1 MNFIFRCGRYVPFYE
16 ILFLFLSIAAFSS
29 TANALG
35 GLYYGIERPRH
46 SMTLSYEYENDK
58 RTGTSREADNT
69 TQKFEERLDIM
80 TGGWLVY
87 PRLITFDLN
96 IKPEWQQTR
105 KELDSGEP
113 DKSRSSL
120 LGYSANVTLLP
131 VKPYTFNFTGQRTQS
146 TVSTTFA
153 ERSKIETNAYGAG
166 LHLKYNILP
175 TQLNYRHQENKQTG
189 FFDSTNESDK
199 VNLVMNHN
207 QHLGDSTLN
216 AEYQDQTTSILDKTR
231 GSKNLNI
238 AFQNNYIFNKQG
250 RLVSRYSYSETENQ
264 TNETRIQ
271 RVNESL
277 SWQHTKDLRTGY
289 SFRYNNSI
297 INKSRKESTGIGASL
312 SSQPLKDLSASI
324 NTSGSL
330 SRSPGVLEKNYGAG
344 LGLSYNRKIPGGSIL
359 LASGHG
365 YRFTSRD
372 VTGDL
377 TEVVDESVT
386 LTSGTDTKLA
396 NSHVLI
402 GTIVVTDTTG
412 TVQYEAGNHYDV
424 REVGNAVI
432 LSRNAIVSGG
442 IPAIVD
448 GATVLVDYFHQNS
461 DNFDSS
467 IFNQSYTVDIYL
479 WSILKVYY
487 EFENS
492 FQTIHSGSSTEEPE
506 ENTVNTVGTEV
517 NWRWSQT
524 FMEYQN
530 RDVSDLPTEI
540 LSLRESITLRPYS
553 NIFFNL
559 TGSYSMTK
567 LKNTGEKNRFY
578 NFSSSLQ
585 WFPSRNA
592 SFAVEG
598 FRRRQSGDHV
608 MTEDTGFSS
617 VFRYI
622 RGIWEAKIKYK
633 FEHSEYLT
641 SGEDLQNNTAMLEFT
656 RNMF

>member
-1 MNFIFRCGRYVPFYE
+1 
-16 ILFLFLSIAAFSS
+16 
-29 TANALG
+29 
-35 GLYYGIERPRH
+35 
-46 SMTLSYEYENDK
+46 MTLSYEYENDK
-58 RTGTSREADNT
+58 RTGTSRVADNT

-80 TGGWLVY
+80 TGGWLVF

-105 KELDSGEP
+105 ENLDSGEP
-113 DKSRSSL
+113 DKSRSSM

-166 LHLKYNILP
+166 LQLKYNILP

-189 FFDSTNESDK
+189 FFDSTSESDK

-207 QHLGDSTLN
+207 RHLGDSTLN

-231 GSKNLNI
+231 GSKNLNV
-238 AFQNNYIFNKQG
+238 AFQNNYIFKKKG
-250 RLVSRYSYSETENQ
+250 RLVSRYSYSKTENQ
-264 TNETRIQ
+264 TSETQIQ

-277 SWQHTKDLRTGY
+277 SWQHTKNLRTGY

-297 INKSRKESTGIGASL
+297 LNKSRRESTGIGASL

-402 GTIVVTDTTG
+402 NTIVVTDTTG
-412 TVQYEAGNHYDV
+412 TVQYTAGSDYTV
-424 REVGNAVI
+424 RQVGNVVI
-432 LSRNAIVSGG
+432 LNRTFGSSIGN
-442 IPAIVD
+442 PE
-448 GATVLVDYFHQNS
+448 TVLVDYFHQNS

-467 IFNQSYTVDIYL
+467 IFNQSYTVNIYL

-492 FQTIHSGSSTEEPE
+492 FQTIHSGNSTEESE
-506 ENTVNTVGTEV
+506 DDTVNTVGTEV

-530 RDVSDLPTEI
+530 RDVSDFPTEI

-559 TGSYSMTK
+559 SGSYSLTK
-567 LKNTGEKNRFY
+567 LKNIGEKNRFY

-598 FRRRQSGDHV
+598 FRRNLSGDHA
-608 MTEDTGFSS
+608 MIEDTGFSS
-617 VFRYI
+617 VFRYT
-622 RGIWEAKIKYK
+622 RGIWEAKIKYR
-633 FEHSEYLT
+633 FEHSEDLS
-641 SGEDLQNNTAMLEFT
+641 SGEDIQINVAMLEFR